1 MLSHNV
7 PDTAVA
13 RIWLCVWVW
22 DGDSGRIWGS
32 GLALFLS
39 TFINRI
45 DRKGRVSVPAPFRT
59 VLAAQTFPGVIAFPS
74 FVVSAI
80 EASGIDRI
88 ERLSDGIDQFDPF
101 SDEHDA
107 FAISIL
113 ADSHQLSFDSEGRI
127 MLPDI
132 LREHAGISDQAAFV
146 GRGATFQIWEP
157 DAFRGYQED
166 ARRRARE
173 ERSSLRLHVRN
184 DGDRS
189 A

>member
-1 MLSHNV
+1 MPLSRG
-7 PDTAVA
+7 PRFASGLDTGTTGAIGA
-13 RIWLCVWVW
+13 
-22 DGDSGRIWGS
+22 SA
-32 GLALFLS
+32 LALFLS
-39 TFINRI
+39 TFVNRI

-88 ERLSDGIDQFDPF
+88 ERLSAGIDQFDPF

-127 MLPDI
+127 MLPDL
-132 LREHAGISDQAAFV
+132 LREHGGITDQAAFV
-146 GRGATFQIWEP
+146 GRGGTFQIWEP
-157 DAFRGYQED
+157 EAFQGYQED
-166 ARRRARE
+166 ARKRARE
-173 ERSSLRLHVRN
+173 GRATLRLDPGSGGHRPR
-184 DGDRS
+184 DR
-189 A
+189 

>member
-7 PDTAVA
+7 PNAANV
-13 RIWLCVWVW
+13 RIWVREWPW
-22 DGDSGRIWGS
+22 DGDSGRNWGS

-39 TFINRI
+39 TFVNRI

-59 VLAAQTFPGVIAFPS
+59 VLAPQTFPGVIAFPS

-88 ERLSDGIDQFDPF
+88 ERLSAGIDQFDPF

-127 MLPDI
+127 MLPEV
-132 LREHAGISDQAAFV
+132 LREHAGITEQAAFV
-146 GRGATFQIWEP
+146 GRGATFQVWEP

-166 ARRRARE
+166 ARKRARE
-173 ERSSLRLHVRN
+173 ERGNLRL
-184 DGDRS
+184 DGGTGG
-189 A
+189 APAA